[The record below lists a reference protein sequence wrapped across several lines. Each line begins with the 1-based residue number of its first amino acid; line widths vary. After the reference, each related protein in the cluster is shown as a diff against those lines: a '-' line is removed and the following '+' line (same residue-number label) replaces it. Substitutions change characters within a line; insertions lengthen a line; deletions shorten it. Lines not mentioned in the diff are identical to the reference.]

1 MNTQQV
7 QTTCP
12 YCGVGCG
19 VVATVDEA
27 GSVAVAGDTHHP
39 ANLGKLCSKGSALAE
54 TLTLKHRLLQPL
66 VNDQPVSW
74 SEALDHVASALTQ
87 TLSTHGPDSVA
98 FYVSGQL
105 LTEDYYVINKL
116 TKGWIGTA
124 NIDSNSRLCMASS
137 VTGHKRAFGSDTVP
151 GCYEDLEQ
159 ADVILLVG
167 SNLAWCHPVLYQRIM
182 AEKQRR
188 PALFIIAID
197 PRRTATA
204 DMADMHLPIQPDGDT
219 LLFNALLAYLFE
231 QGLCDEN
238 YIQTHVSDFENT
250 LVQAQSD
257 SACEVAEQLGLE
269 PALLQAFFEKVAS
282 HSRTV
287 TLYSQGVNQSSSG
300 TDKVNAIINTHLATG
315 RVGLPGCGPFSITGQ
330 PNAMGGREVGG
341 LATMLAAHME
351 LHDQQ
356 HQRLVQNFWQ
366 SPHIASKPGLCAVDL
381 FEAVN
386 NGSIKAIWI
395 IGTNPVDSVPDA
407 NRVARALDACP
418 LVIVSD
424 VCANTDTAAYANVL
438 LPAQPWGEKDGTVTN
453 SERCIS
459 RQRAIRKPVDSARPD
474 WWIVSAVACRMGFT
488 AGFTYQCAADIFREH
503 AALSARENNGT
514 RDFDIGAAATLSN
527 TQYENMAPFYWPWKE
542 GSAPSEPIRFFA
554 SGHFFTADGKAS
566 MKPVKAATP
575 GNASLSNHYPMILNT
590 GRIRDQWHTMTRTG
604 FSPRLTTH
612 LGEPF
617 VEIHPQD
624 ALIHGIQDADIVSV
638 GSPLGS
644 TLLRASLSDRQTP
657 GQVYAP
663 MHWTDVFASR
673 ARVDTLISSVTDP
686 YSRQPASKNQAVFIQ
701 RYEARSF
708 AYVLHRRAVARQL
721 LPDIQYWSKSPVEN
735 GWRYEMAS
743 LLDPHALQALIT
755 SLFSVSDDTVDDQ
768 SLSCDDEAAG
778 KFRRAQFIGSQLQT
792 LAIVANEPVE
802 LSRSWAQQLLTE
814 NWADKSRRY
823 RLLAGR
829 ASADQPDK
837 GAIVCSCFNVGTTQ
851 IEEAIEYH
859 QCHTVSAIGER
870 LQAGTNCGS
879 CRSELQGIVNRCS
892 HTLNRKCTTS
902 PSRMT

>member
-74 SEALDHVASALTQ
+74 PEALDHVASGLTQ
-87 TLSTHGPDSVA
+87 TLATHGPDSVA

-116 TKGWIGTA
+116 TKGWFGTA

-287 TLYSQGVNQSSSG
+287 TLYSQGV
-300 TDKVNAIINTHLATG
+300 T
-315 RVGLPGCGPFSITGQ
+315 
-330 PNAMGGREVGG
+330 
-341 LATMLAAHME
+341 
-351 LHDQQ
+351 
-356 HQRLVQNFWQ
+356 
-366 SPHIASKPGLCAVDL
+366 SP
-381 FEAVN
+381 
-386 NGSIKAIWI
+386 
-395 IGTNPVDSVPDA
+395 
-407 NRVARALDACP
+407 
-418 LVIVSD
+418 
-424 VCANTDTAAYANVL
+424 
-438 LPAQPWGEKDGTVTN
+438 
-453 SERCIS
+453 
-459 RQRAIRKPVDSARPD
+459 
-474 WWIVSAVACRMGFT
+474 
-488 AGFTYQCAADIFREH
+488 
-503 AALSARENNGT
+503 
-514 RDFDIGAAATLSN
+514 
-527 TQYENMAPFYWPWKE
+527 
-542 GSAPSEPIRFFA
+542 
-554 SGHFFTADGKAS
+554 
-566 MKPVKAATP
+566 
-575 GNASLSNHYPMILNT
+575 
-590 GRIRDQWHTMTRTG
+590 
-604 FSPRLTTH
+604 
-612 LGEPF
+612 
-617 VEIHPQD
+617 
-624 ALIHGIQDADIVSV
+624 
-638 GSPLGS
+638 
-644 TLLRASLSDRQTP
+644 
-657 GQVYAP
+657 
-663 MHWTDVFASR
+663 
-673 ARVDTLISSVTDP
+673 
-686 YSRQPASKNQAVFIQ
+686 
-701 RYEARSF
+701 
-708 AYVLHRRAVARQL
+708 AVARTRSMPLSIPTWQ
-721 LPDIQYWSKSPVEN
+721 PAE
-735 GWRYEMAS
+735 
-743 LLDPHALQALIT
+743 
-755 SLFSVSDDTVDDQ
+755 SVYP
-768 SLSCDDEAAG
+768 AAV
-778 KFRRAQFIGSQLQT
+778 R
-792 LAIVANEPVE
+792 
-802 LSRSWAQQLLTE
+802 
-814 NWADKSRRY
+814 
-823 RLLAGR
+823 
-829 ASADQPDK
+829 
-837 GAIVCSCFNVGTTQ
+837 
-851 IEEAIEYH
+851 
-859 QCHTVSAIGER
+859 
-870 LQAGTNCGS
+870 
-879 CRSELQGIVNRCS
+879 
-892 HTLNRKCTTS
+892 S
-902 PSRMT
+902 PSRGSPMPWVDAR